1 MARTGALLSVFVA
14 SDWTE
19 QPAALTVIR
28 HIEIGI
34 FIVATAGL
42 VISLAALI
50 VRWNDQKRKAVEELE
65 KAVKE
70 HEQSMTF
77 EERAKAR
84 LALLEQ
90 TGIHPVL
97 MSDVLKRNQK
107 DGGTSGVSERLR
119 FFPSGTYWDYFVA
132 IFALLALGAAT
143 ALML

>member
-1 MARTGALLSVFVA
+1 MI
-14 SDWTE
+14 
-19 QPAALTVIR
+19 QQ
-28 HIEIGI
+28 IEIGI

-97 MSDVLKRNQK
+97 MSDVLKRNPK
-107 DGGTSGVSERLR
+107 GGGAGGVSETLR
-119 FFPSGTYWDYFVA
+119 FFPSGTFWDYLIA
-132 IFALLALGAAT
+132 IFTLLAFGAAI

>member
-1 MARTGALLSVFVA
+1 M
-14 SDWTE
+14 
-19 QPAALTVIR
+19 IR

-65 KAVKE
+65 KAVEE

-97 MSDVLKRNQK
+97 MSDVLKRNPK
-107 DGGTSGVSERLR
+107 DGGRGVSETLR
-119 FFPSGTYWDYFVA
+119 FFPSGTYWDYLVA
-132 IFALLALGAAT
+132 VFALLAFFAAI
-143 ALML
+143 ALL

>member
-1 MARTGALLSVFVA
+1 
-14 SDWTE
+14 
-19 QPAALTVIR
+19 VIR

-77 EERAKAR
+77 EELAKAR

-90 TGIHPVL
+90 TGIHPVA
-97 MSDVLKRNQK
+97 MRDVLKRNPK
-107 DGGTSGVSERLR
+107 EGGAGASGVSETLR
-119 FFPSGTYWDYFVA
+119 FFPSGTFWDYLIA
-132 IFALLALGAAT
+132 IFTLLAFGAAT